1 MHPPRRERTTES
13 QGIIDQAVDWLLTH
27 CPFSTLAV
35 LSILV
40 VSPIAGPLPEPL
52 YLAIPVVMADLG
64 LKLIRRARR
73 VPV

>member
-13 QGIIDQAVDWLLTH
+13 HGIVDRVVDWLLTR

-40 VSPIAGPLPEPL
+40 VSPIAGPVPEPL
-52 YLAIPVVMADLG
+52 YLAIPVVMADLA
-64 LKLIRRARR
+64 LMAVRRVRRA
-73 VPV
+73 PA